1 MNNREI
7 VENFIA
13 EKKKHN
19 MKFFFIQ
26 LALDFVEAA
35 VAVAFIMNALKNDKS
50 VLGISIVLF
59 IALTL
64 TIDIHIKLHF
74 GSFKY
79 FSWESHIMSDYNIA
93 EQELKNAQKANAKN
107 KLTDTELAAAQKNF
121 DETIDKIAKKI
132 NAGFSKQL

>member
-1 MNNREI
+1 MNNREF

-50 VLGISIVLF
+50 ILGIAIVLF

-79 FSWESHIMSDYNIA
+79 FSWESHIMSDFNVA
-93 EQELKNAQKANAKN
+93 DQELKNAQSANAKGRITDAE
-107 KLTDTELAAAQKNF
+107 LTAAQRKF
-121 DETIDKIAKKI
+121 DKTTAEIAERIK
-132 NAGFSKQL
+132 AGFSK

>member
-7 VENFIA
+7 VVNFIA

-50 VLGISIVLF
+50 VLGIAIVLF

-74 GSFKY
+74 GSFKH

-107 KLTDTELAAAQKNF
+107 KLTDTELAAAQKRF
-121 DETIDKIAKKI
+121 DEAINEIAEKITAQENK
-132 NAGFSKQL
+132 